1 MTPKETAERIV
12 MDYLKKM
19 GGGGSFLPRSG
30 NMTAAK
36 QLAHYT
42 VDKMI
47 EELRMY
53 GQDCFKGIERRLY
66 WIDVKKNIDKAF
78 EDKG

>member
-1 MTPKETAERIV
+1 MGPRETAERIV

-19 GGGGSFLPRSG
+19 GGGGSFLPKMG
-30 NMTAAK
+30 NLAASK

-47 EELRMY
+47 EELRLY
-53 GQDCFKGIERRLY
+53 EQDCYRGVERRQF
-66 WIDVKKNIDKAF
+66 WVDVKKNIDSAF
-78 EDKG
+78 SNP